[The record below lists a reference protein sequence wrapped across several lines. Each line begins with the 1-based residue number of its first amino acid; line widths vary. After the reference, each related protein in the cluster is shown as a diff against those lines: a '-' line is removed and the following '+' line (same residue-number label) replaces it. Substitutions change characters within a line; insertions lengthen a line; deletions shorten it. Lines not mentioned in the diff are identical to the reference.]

1 LETKIIGG
9 KYKGK
14 KIKLPPLSVTRSSK
28 SILRES
34 LFNTLQQDIA
44 GKNLVEVFAGSG
56 SIGLEAI
63 SRGAKKVFFIEKNH
77 LSFKILTENLKKI
90 DASKGMIF
98 LGDAFEKLF
107 LITEILK
114 KQNEKAY
121 FYFDPPFMIRE
132 ENEDIYQKI
141 KFLIRDIPEKIVIGI
156 IIEHMSSF
164 DFGYKIGKYVLN
176 KKKKFGKSSISFY
189 GKEL

>member
-1 LETKIIGG
+1 METKIIGG

-77 LSFKILTENLKKI
+77 F
-90 DASKGMIF
+90 
-98 LGDAFEKLF
+98 
-107 LITEILK
+107 
-114 KQNEKAY
+114 
-121 FYFDPPFMIRE
+121 
-132 ENEDIYQKI
+132 
-141 KFLIRDIPEKIVIGI
+141 
-156 IIEHMSSF
+156 
-164 DFGYKIGKYVLN
+164 
-176 KKKKFGKSSISFY
+176 
-189 GKEL
+189 